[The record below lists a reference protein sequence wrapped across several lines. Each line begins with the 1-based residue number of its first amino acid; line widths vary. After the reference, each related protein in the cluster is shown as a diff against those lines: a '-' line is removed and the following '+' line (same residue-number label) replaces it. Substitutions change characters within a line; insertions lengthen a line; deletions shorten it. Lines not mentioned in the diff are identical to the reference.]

1 MQKYRHWSAKGFT
14 LVELLIGMAIL
25 SILMAGM
32 FGVLSTSLSSFRY
45 LYTQNRNIEDAR
57 QAINTLS
64 DELRYAKSITTGPAN
79 NETLSLG
86 DGNSLVYVVS
96 VNGVEVTRTLTRD
109 ATAKTF
115 VLQGGTVTGYP
126 AYSFGSGI
134 VTALS
139 VQRTD
144 DATNQK
150 VKFTISI
157 TTHDTSYAGGSPVT
171 TSVDVFPNN
180 LKPY

>member
-1 MQKYRHWSAKGFT
+1 MQKDKQWSTRGFT

-45 LYTQNRNIEDAR
+45 LYTQNRNVEDAR
-57 QAINTLS
+57 QAINILA
-64 DELRYAKSITTGPAN
+64 DELRYAKGITTGPAN
-79 NETLSLG
+79 GETLSLG
-86 DGNSLVYVVS
+86 DGNSFVYIVS
-96 VNGVEVTRTLTRD
+96 VNGTDVARTLTRG

-115 VLQGGTVTGYP
+115 ILQGGTAAGYP
-126 AYSFGSGI
+126 AYSFGTGI

-144 DATNQK
+144 DAANQK

-157 TTHDTSYAGGSPVT
+157 TTHDTSYAGGSPLT
-171 TSVDVFPNN
+171 MSVDVFPNN
-180 LKPY
+180 LKP